1 MEKLPIK
8 FHYVPPLKERSGDE
22 IGYINLHTQKPSVP
36 ACDISQKTQRKNDV
50 PEYVI
55 DHGILN
61 YTSFFNLLQTIKVD
75 VIIYYNANGLR
86 FFCISSM
93 QSYSFYRTKCGQLR
107 FLFCPVTFFFGRS
120 FQVSLFFLQDGYLVI
135 MSPRYRKLSLPVCRP
150 FLAFFSDRFS
160 VLT

>member
-1 MEKLPIK
+1 MKLDTPTYTLKNIC
-8 FHYVPPLKERSGDE
+8 PLAYL
-22 IGYINLHTQKPSVP
+22 IP

-75 VIIYYNANGLR
+75 VIICYNANGLR

-93 QSYSFYRTKCGQLR
+93 QSYSFYRKKCGQLR

-135 MSPRYRKLSLPVCRP
+135 MSPRHRKLSLSVCRP

>member
-1 MEKLPIK
+1 MNLDTPTYTLKNIC
-8 FHYVPPLKERSGDE
+8 PLAYL
-22 IGYINLHTQKPSVP
+22 IP

-50 PEYVI
+50 SEYVI

-75 VIIYYNANGLR
+75 VIICYNANGLR

-107 FLFCPVTFFFGRS
+107 FLFCPVIFFFRS
-120 FQVSLFFLQDGYLVI
+120 
-135 MSPRYRKLSLPVCRP
+135 
-150 FLAFFSDRFS
+150 
-160 VLT
+160 

>member
-1 MEKLPIK
+1 MKLDTPTYTLKNIC
-8 FHYVPPLKERSGDE
+8 PLAYL
-22 IGYINLHTQKPSVP
+22 IP

-93 QSYSFYRTKCGQLR
+93 QSYYFYNIVFEKPPWGKSIKYVVMLLLLLNKMWSTKV
-107 FLFCPVTFFFGRS
+107 FV
-120 FQVSLFFLQDGYLVI
+120 
-135 MSPRYRKLSLPVCRP
+135 LSC
-150 FLAFFSDRFS
+150 
-160 VLT
+160 

>member
-1 MEKLPIK
+1 MKLDAPTYTLKNIC
-8 FHYVPPLKERSGDE
+8 PLAYL
-22 IGYINLHTQKPSVP
+22 IH

-61 YTSFFNLLQTIKVD
+61 YTSFFNLLQTIKLD
-75 VIIYYNANGLR
+75 VIICYNANGLR

-107 FLFCPVTFFFGRS
+107 FLFYPVIFFFRQQFSGFPFFLTGWIPRHHVASLQKTIFASLSTFFS
-120 FQVSLFFLQDGYLVI
+120 VFFRQI
-135 MSPRYRKLSLPVCRP
+135 
-150 FLAFFSDRFS
+150 FRFDLIF
-160 VLT
+160 VTNN

>member
-1 MEKLPIK
+1 MKLDTPTYTLKNIC
-8 FHYVPPLKERSGDE
+8 PLAYL
-22 IGYINLHTQKPSVP
+22 IP

-50 PEYVI
+50 PKYVI

-75 VIIYYNANGLR
+75 VIICYNANGLR

-107 FLFCPVTFFFGRS
+107 FLFCPVTFFFGHS

-150 FLAFFSDRFS
+150 FLAFFFS
-160 VLT
+160 TDFKF

>member
-1 MEKLPIK
+1 MKLDTPTYTLKNIC
-8 FHYVPPLKERSGDE
+8 PLAYL
-22 IGYINLHTQKPSVP
+22 IP

-61 YTSFFNLLQTIKVD
+61 YTSFFNLLQTIKLD
-75 VIIYYNANGLR
+75 VIICYNANGLR

-107 FLFCPVTFFFGRS
+107 FLFCPVIFFFRSQFSGFPFFLTGWISRHHVASLQKTIFASLSTFFSVFFRQIFS
-120 FQVSLFFLQDGYLVI
+120 FDIIFV
-135 MSPRYRKLSLPVCRP
+135 
-150 FLAFFSDRFS
+150 
-160 VLT
+160 TNN

>member
-1 MEKLPIK
+1 MKLDTPTYTLKNIS
-8 FHYVPPLKERSGDE
+8 PLAYL
-22 IGYINLHTQKPSVP
+22 IP

-75 VIIYYNANGLR
+75 VIICYNANGLR

-107 FLFCPVTFFFGRS
+107 FLFCPVIFFFRS
-120 FQVSLFFLQDGYLVI
+120 QFSGFPFFLQDGYLVI
-135 MSPRYRKLSLPVCRP
+135 MSPRYRKLSLPVYRP

>member
-1 MEKLPIK
+1 MKLDTPTYTLKNIC
-8 FHYVPPLKERSGDE
+8 PLAYL
-22 IGYINLHTQKPSVP
+22 IP

-75 VIIYYNANGLR
+75 VIICYNTNGLR

-107 FLFCPVTFFFGRS
+107 FLFCPVIFFFSVVVFR
-120 FQVSLFFLQDGYLVI
+120 FPFFSYRMDISSSCRLVI
-135 MSPRYRKLSLPVCRP
+135 ENYLCQFVDLFQR
-150 FLAFFSDRFS
+150 FFPTDFQF
-160 VLT
+160 